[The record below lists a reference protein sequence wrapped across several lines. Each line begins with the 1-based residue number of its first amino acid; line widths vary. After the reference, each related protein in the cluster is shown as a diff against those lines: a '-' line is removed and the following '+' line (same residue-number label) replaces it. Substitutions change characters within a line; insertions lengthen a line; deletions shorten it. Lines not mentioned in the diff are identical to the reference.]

1 MRLNKEYD
9 MRKIMFLLM
18 SALCTCAT
26 FAQKN
31 FKGTYHNSDLQIR
44 MVLNLS
50 KADIPIPGLELD
62 SCYGYL
68 QGAINSSWIILKV
81 KSVDEK
87 KAVVRVMC
95 EKGDVAE
102 DIQITLTEG
111 GAELQQ
117 LDNTYIKGIA
127 NRKYVK
133 LPKTVPFVKD

>member
-1 MRLNKEYD
+1 
-9 MRKIMFLLM
+9 
-18 SALCTCAT
+18 
-26 FAQKN
+26 
-31 FKGTYHNSDLQIR
+31 